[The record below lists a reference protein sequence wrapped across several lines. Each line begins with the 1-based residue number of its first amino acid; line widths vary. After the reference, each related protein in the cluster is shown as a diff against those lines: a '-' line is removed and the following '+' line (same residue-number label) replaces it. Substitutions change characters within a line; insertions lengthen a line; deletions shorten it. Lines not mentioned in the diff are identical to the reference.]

1 MNAFLKL
8 LIFCILM
15 FCAIFVW
22 VGMAIVGF
30 FFAFTNWSFIY
41 NVTPF
46 VGLVAVIC
54 IIKCAMYVLL
64 KSNPVAYMEDK
75 FDRIEAFF
83 GKKKI

>member
-1 MNAFLKL
+1 MKMLIKL
-8 LIFCILM
+8 IIFCAL
-15 FCAIFVW
+15 FVW

-30 FFAFTNWSFIY
+30 FFAFTNWAFLY

-46 VGLVAVIC
+46 VGLFSVIC

-64 KSNPVAYMEDK
+64 KSDPIAYMNDK
-75 FDRIEAFF
+75 YDRIEALI